1 MNSKLLYAATIAISL
16 ISTFALADDG
26 QGKPLTRAEV
36 KAELANAISN
46 GTLQR
51 TDYDSY
57 RRDTATVGTA
67 TRAQILNEYADA
79 KDARKGL
86 KGPDADRSYNQYGTD
101 ILKTSILSRAEVK
114 NEVRQAAANGT
125 LQRTDYDDPA
135 LIARQANA
143 HAASAKF
150 AHRVKAALSHNQG

>member
-16 ISTFALADDG
+16 ISTLAMADNASSA
-26 QGKPLTRAEV
+26 PLTRAEV
-36 KAELANAISN
+36 KAELDTAIKN

-57 RRDTATVGTA
+57 KQEANANTSRD
-67 TRAQILNEYADA
+67 QIRSELADS
-79 KDARKGL
+79 KLARKAL
-86 KGPDADRSYNQYGTD
+86 KGPNADRTYNQYGTE

-114 NEVRQAAANGT
+114 NDVREAAANGT
-125 LQRTDYDDPA
+125 LQRTDYDDAA
-135 LIARQANA
+135 LVARRANA

-150 AHRVKAALSHNQG
+150 AQRVKAALSRNQG